1 MIPPS
6 PLLFFN
12 WPRGDG
18 GFSPS
23 PGDPCHR
30 GRRPGCAGI
39 PSPLGR
45 SPAQEGGIPFYTQTD
60 AVRLFIP
67 SDSSG
72 EFSSP
77 GELAAQWEIGWELG
91 SSGFLLDSYTALR
104 EPYQSTAELLLCLPS
119 KNP

>member
-1 MIPPS
+1 MPP
-6 PLLFFN
+6 
-12 WPRGDG
+12 GQT
-18 GFSPS
+18 
-23 PGDPCHR
+23 
-30 GRRPGCAGI
+30 AGLCGN
-39 PSPLGR
+39 PFALGAEA
-45 SPAQEGGIPFYTQTD
+45 AQEGGIPFYTQTD

-104 EPYQSTAELLLCLPS
+104 EPYQSTAELLLAYQVKTLT
-119 KNP
+119 